1 MRTYVLFCR
10 GSCDDYDVDS
20 RDRQQQASLDE
31 RLAATCGR
39 LNACYAELVELVAE
53 VIASDAWQGWGIRS
67 IEQWITWRTG
77 LAAGH
82 ARALIALATAAEAHP
97 QVCGVRRWRMSIDQA
112 ALAVRAGPSTTP
124 TSPSGR
130 AMTLP
135 QLRIA
140 VRAQHLGGGP

>member
-1 MRTYVLFCR
+1 MTPQT
-10 GSCDDYDVDS
+10 GSE
-20 RDRQQQASLDE
+20 QASLDE

-53 VIASDAWQGWGIRS
+53 VIATDAWHGWGIRS

-97 QVCGVRRWRMSIDQA
+97 KVCEAFGDGELSIDQA
-112 ALAVRAGPSTTP
+112 ALAVRARPEHDADVAEWA
-124 TSPSGR
+124 R
-130 AMTLP
+130 VMTLP

-140 VRAQHLGGGP
+140 VRASNTSARGP